1 MALVNK
7 NNKSSG
13 NNSLSPMKVLSDYA
27 PLVKSRAM
35 YFVTYGFEL
44 DDLIQEGNIGLF
56 TATLKYDSSLSAF
69 STFARKCIDAAIIDS
84 LRRSQKLSKVPE
96 KFLVDITEVDV
107 PDTAPDIEHYV
118 AVKEEYTQ
126 MLNKANSVLSDF
138 EYSVFSGLLSGN
150 SHAEIAEKNG
160 VEIKA
165 VRNAV
170 QRIRSKLK

>member
-1 MALVNK
+1 
-7 NNKSSG
+7 
-13 NNSLSPMKVLSDYA
+13 MKVLSDYA

-84 LRRSQKLSKVPE
+84 LRRSQKLSKIPE
-96 KFLVDITEVDV
+96 KCLVDIAEVDV
-107 PDTAPDIEHYV
+107 PDTAPEVEHYV

-126 MLNKANSVLSDF
+126 MLNKADSVLSDF
-138 EYSVFSGLLSGN
+138 EYSVFQLKKTGYKNADIS
-150 SHAEIAEKNG
+150 EILKCGVKSIENANNRIKIKIKETKNH
-160 VEIKA
+160 IKK
-165 VRNAV
+165 
-170 QRIRSKLK
+170 QEQL